1 MLLALL
7 VSTALHTT
15 VGPLNVNK
23 KSEGQIGVTLN
34 LFAIKSPWNNYA
46 LINLPSRNML
56 AENCPAEKM
65 PLP

>member
-23 KSEGQIGVTLN
+23 KSEGQI
-34 LFAIKSPWNNYA
+34 
-46 LINLPSRNML
+46 M
-56 AENCPAEKM
+56 
-65 PLP
+65 

>member
-34 LFAIKSPWNNYA
+34 LFAIKSPWNKYA
-46 LINLPSRNML
+46 
-56 AENCPAEKM
+56 
-65 PLP
+65 